1 MKMKLLKCITRPLR
15 FLLSLGDP
23 RRILLC
29 SSFFF
34 IWLLG
39 AWGFYLSQGGHGH
52 HVYDTLS
59 ALYQSLQMFGLNFG
73 LPDDLAVHPLL
84 QFARFLAPLF
94 VSFSVIWAV
103 SQPLR
108 QSISIRLQ
116 RWQADQRIIVIGY
129 GAVGQAIARRHM
141 GKSARKTRKVV
152 TAVERDPDHTRL
164 TQARTDKV
172 LLIGGDG
179 SDQKTLRKI
188 ALHYASRVY
197 IFLSD
202 DMATL
207 DAANAVR
214 IFLAQHPQSDEAP
227 HPNVVALL
235 RDADIDHRLVDA
247 TASGSALRKWISSSS
262 LPQMAAE
269 ELCRQARFDRTALEA
284 GQARAHL
291 AIFGCGQQGDAIAVE
306 ALLTLW
312 RNDLAPP
319 VITVLDKDSAPI
331 EARWRQTAPA
341 LFLEPGRDE
350 GALPADS
357 KPDIR
362 FRDFE
367 LGAGTP
373 WPDLSDAGPV
383 TAYIL
388 ATGDDTVNLKAA
400 LSLETAMMRRQIDAA
415 PISMRLWNGHRGD
428 TAEPGFG
435 PLSLIRPFGSL
446 ESIVATGE
454 AFEDDPDRMARVMHD
469 SYQQIA
475 VLMNTEAK
483 KNNEAHEIQPPAP
496 GWEDL
501 SETLRTANRRLYRH
515 WIQKLEDLGFQ
526 WNAIIKSMPQLSTSW
541 ADRFNMVAATMKENQ
556 EKDADNHE
564 NRIQY
569 LPSPR
574 EFPDFVPL
582 AALIRRSAIT
592 EHDRWMADRVLEGWQ
607 AARRRDD
614 TRRLHDCIMKW
625 MSLAPEKQRWDTV
638 FLRALVNSAATG
650 EDGPR
655 AHAYVKADVR
665 ISLGPCDDA
674 GGKTYGFTSAT
685 PEDSGLPATE
695 IAVTIPSI
703 TSLDGLRIIHDC
715 ASPNSNAAVR
725 GADAALALAKTAF
738 ASLLTAM
745 DRGGSM
751 CRVRFVFDAPPPVQ
765 SLDIAQA
772 MAAVA
777 AEKKLEVSTTWSWK
791 AVR

>member
-1 MKMKLLKCITRPLR
+1 
-15 FLLSLGDP
+15 
-23 RRILLC
+23 
-29 SSFFF
+29 
-34 IWLLG
+34 
-39 AWGFYLSQGGHGH
+39 
-52 HVYDTLS
+52 
-59 ALYQSLQMFGLNFG
+59 MFGLNFDH
-73 LPDDLAVHPLL
+73 PDDLTIHPLL

-94 VSFSVIWAV
+94 VSFSVISAL

-108 QSISIRLQ
+108 HSISIRLQ

-214 IFLAQHPQSDEAP
+214 IFLAQHPESDEAP
-227 HPNVVALL
+227 HPSVVALL

-319 VITVLDKDSAPI
+319 VLTVLDKDSAPI

-373 WPDLSDAGPV
+373 WPDLSDVGPV

-454 AFEDDPDRMARVMHD
+454 AFEDDPDRMARVMHEEYLK
-469 SYQQIA
+469 SGKA
-475 VLMNTEAK
+475 MSK
-483 KNNEAHEIQPPAP
+483 AHRNFQFQDKP
-496 GWEDL
+496 WEFL
-501 SETLRTANRRLYRH
+501 AETFRISNRRLMRH
-515 WIQKLEDLGFQ
+515 WAQKLEDLGLQ
-526 WNAIIKSMPQLSTSW
+526 WKPAALGLLEIDKNWVHDFNAVDDALDHSKLC
-541 ADRFNMVAATMKENQ
+541 VAKLPENWTHR
-556 EKDADNHE
+556 ET
-564 NRIQY
+564 
-569 LPSPR
+569 LPS
-574 EFPDFVPL
+574 EL
-582 AALIRRSAIT
+582 EKYRSLVKSLWRVAIT
-592 EHDRWMADRVLEGWQ
+592 EHDRWMADRVLEGWR
-607 AARRRDD
+607 ATSRRDEKLRD
-614 TRRLHDCIMKW
+614 NIRRLHHNIWRWDD
-625 MSLAPEKQRWDTV
+625 LDPGTRRWDTV
-638 FLRALVNSAATG
+638 FLRALVNRAASCDN
-650 EDGPR
+650 DGATR
-655 AHAYVKADVR
+655 AHGKAVVR

-695 IAVTIPSI
+695 LAVTIPSI
-703 TSLDGLRIIHDC
+703 TCLDGLRIIHDC
-715 ASPNSNAAVR
+715 ASPNPSVSAS

-777 AEKKLEVSTTWSWK
+777 AENNLEVSTTWSWK
-791 AVR
+791 AAR